1 MNLKASIVLS
11 LTAGLSPLI
20 AIAAE
25 PMSGGEFERYVNGK
39 TLYFGLAGQAYGAE
53 EYLPNRQVR
62 WSFLDGECK
71 QGHWYEDAGSI
82 CFVYEDKPE
91 PQCWSFF
98 KEGEKLRAVFEN
110 DPGSTVLY
118 EAQQNEEPMMCL
130 GPDVGV

>member
-1 MNLKASIVLS
+1 MTRTASLA
-11 LTAGLSPLI
+11 LGLFLGLSPLT

-25 PMSGGEFERYVNGK
+25 SMSGGDFERYVDGK
-39 TLYFGLAGQAYGAE
+39 TLYFGLAGKAYGAE

-62 WSFLDGECK
+62 WSFLDGKCK
-71 QGHWYEDAGSI
+71 DGYWYEEAGSI

-98 KEGEKLRAVFEN
+98 QEGDKLRAVFEN
-110 DPGSTVLY
+110 DPTSTVLY
-118 EAQQNEEPMMCL
+118 EAQQDEEPMLCY